1 MTSIDKNGFLS
12 QEIYDWIKE
21 NRSKYKDIF
30 LLSEEINQFAHR
42 ILFQVNPH
50 NNNEQE
56 LLIALLYNRA
66 LSTFQGIIILSER
79 GLINEGKVLLRSL
92 VEIMYALI
100 ASSKYEDIAK
110 KYLLNDIHES
120 SKMINKLKNSSLKK
134 IPKFYIPLLKREKE
148 IENVK
153 KEKNVNKLTIE
164 QLSRKADLYE
174 HHLTIYPFLCNTVHS
189 AARDIG
195 QSLDLKKNII
205 RWGPDV
211 SNIDGLILAT
221 TAEFLRILEST
232 IEFFKINE
240 SHSIKD
246 FFRRVMKL

>member
-1 MTSIDKNGFLS
+1 MTSIDENGFLS
-12 QEIYDWIKE
+12 QEIYDWIKKY
-21 NRSKYKDIF
+21 RSKYKDIF
-30 LLSEEINQFAHR
+30 SLAEEINRFGHR
-42 ILFQVNPH
+42 IMFQINPH

-79 GLINEGKVLLRSL
+79 GLIHEGKVLLRSL
-92 VEIMYALI
+92 VEIMYVLI

-110 KYLLNDIHES
+110 KYLLDDIHES

-134 IPKFYIPLLKREKE
+134 IPKFYIPLLEREEE

-153 KEKNVNKLTIE
+153 KEKNVTKLTIE
-164 QLSRKADLYE
+164 QLSIKADLHDHYT
-174 HHLTIYPFLCNTVHS
+174 TIYSFLCQTAHAS
-189 AARDIG
+189 PRDIG
-195 QSLDLKKNII
+195 QSLNLGKNVI

-232 IEFFKINE
+232 IGFFKINE